1 MRIFSFHS
9 QPHVSPYTHAAR
21 SLGFARTTRAETRA
35 SSAHTWG
42 AATDAKDGSNGAK
55 GTRHTKTQKILGEFY
70 NLSHF
75 YHKKTV
81 NKKKGGNKGGHTK
94 KNSGHSKKNIQT
106 SSRQNKKRA
115 TRSLCRRP
123 TTRRIR
129 REHVNARER
138 YRTHA
143 LRCGQTACNPV
154 GNTQRF
160 ALVGLCAPRI
170 GFEQNFHQMW
180 SMKNKH

>member
-1 MRIFSFHS
+1 MKNETPKQNLFALC
-9 QPHVSPYTHAAR
+9 VSSTFILSHTFRPIRTRNAR
-21 SLGFARTTRAETRA
+21 SALRARRGLKLERRARTHGALPWTRRTEGTERKGLDTRN
-35 SSAHTWG
+35 S
-42 AATDAKDGSNGAK
+42 
-55 GTRHTKTQKILGEFY
+55 KILGEFY
-70 NLSHF
+70 N
-75 YHKKTV
+75 HKKTV

-143 LRCGQTACNPV
+143 LRCGQTAC
-154 GNTQRF
+154 
-160 ALVGLCAPRI
+160 
-170 GFEQNFHQMW
+170 
-180 SMKNKH
+180 